1 MVTWGITGF
10 QDSASSRIEELC
22 LLHDKS
28 IVILVGVVRL
38 VLIALSG
45 GFFFSLNDRF
55 FLQDH
60 VVEVI

>member
-38 VLIALSG
+38 VLIAYES
-45 GFFFSLNDRF
+45 
-55 FLQDH
+55 
-60 VVEVI
+60 IY